1 MFKLFQGKKKDENVE
16 RFEVDLVCPDRSLG
30 LQIDG
35 KSPPFKVRPTSPP
48 ASKTEIKEGNA
59 LIGIDDWIFDSKTDI
74 DKVLDRIRT
83 IMGGPQPVIK
93 LLLQR
98 DKGERPKPI
107 GATWT
112 CERCTVANAMNQ
124 DICDVCGMKKVES
137 MNRLKA
143 KMKPKWKCSSCTYEN
158 LPTKDKC
165 IICEAPNTAN
175 DEPIEVA
182 EMSSFGQRE
191 QMSSTAQLAMALKL
205 SMNEHKDKG
214 QPEPVSSVSENAPY
228 QPPQMNQGPP
238 AGMQPNPYAQPMMA
252 QQPLNYQPMG
262 GYPMHQGNQP
272 IAQYYQPGQ
281 QMGPGP
287 QMAQP
292 MYQLNYAANPSTL
305 QPIPEPEPQ
314 VKEPSPKPQKER
326 TPEPEK
332 PKPMWQCA
340 LCTTKNRGD
349 SMTCT
354 TCNAPRLSK
363 KSNRNAK
370 SGPLAPELVGVSV
383 RREKVQVALWKCP
396 YCAYENTGGDEQC
409 LMCSRDRPMQGDFGL
424 RVDPKEALETA
435 DRQKIAMTW
444 LQKQLIL
451 ENHCRV
457 ADLDAA
463 FRRSD
468 NRITE
473 AVFRITSGFKNLDMF
488 KGKLERFIGG
498 QVGSMKRMGTEME
511 GRLYKVTNEL
521 QKVAKRYQETTDF
534 MNLTQQELEEKS
546 YLEQFTTKLNSLN
559 AQEENLQKQLEE
571 LRAKKD
577 KVTLQMRSA
586 AINKKLQFENCERVV
601 KQLKDQLAALGAE
614 KNELDVQNEI
624 IRQQVNNYT
633 EMRRGL
639 ANVKLNDLK
648 STIRVFEQEQYAVD
662 YSEIN
667 NTQSERRNN
676 TNQKDRPIEHRSPV
690 QKIRTSPIGAKYNQ
704 GRNAPNINLGQS
716 AVQQSAGTSNAHP
729 PSTEVKEAEPLD
741 IFSELMQP
749 SKPAQPTTEVQT
761 DLL

>member
-35 KSPPFKVRPTSPP
+35 KNPPFKVRPTSAP
-48 ASKTEIKEGNA
+48 ANTTEIKEGNI

-74 DKVLDRIRT
+74 DKVLEKIRT
-83 IMGGPQPVIK
+83 IMGGSQPVIK
-93 LLLQR
+93 LVMQR

-112 CERCTVANAMNQ
+112 CEQCTVANAMNQ
-124 DICDVCGMKKVES
+124 DVCDVCGMKKEDS
-137 MNRLKA
+137 MNRLKN
-143 KMKPKWKCSSCTYEN
+143 KMRPKWKCSSCTYEN
-158 LPTKDKC
+158 APDKDKC
-165 IICEAPNTAN
+165 AICEAPNTGRIESAI
-175 DEPIEVA
+175 EPVDLGNFGDRA
-182 EMSSFGQRE
+182 RVDRMDTSS
-191 QMSSTAQLAMALKL
+191 QLAMALKL
-205 SMNEHKDKG
+205 SMDEHKEQTKSAPAAAI
-214 QPEPVSSVSENAPY
+214 PEPANY
-228 QPPQMNQGPP
+228 QPPQMNQAHP
-238 AGMQPNPYAQPMMA
+238 AAMQQNPYGQPMMS
-252 QQPLNYQPMG
+252 QQPPNYQQMG
-262 GYPMHQGNQP
+262 AYPLPQGNQHLP
-272 IAQYYQPGQ
+272 QYYNP
-281 QMGPGP
+281 QMG
-287 QMAQP
+287 QP
-292 MYQLNYAANPSTL
+292 MFQNYAA
-305 QPIPEPEPQ
+305 QPQVLKPISKPEPQ
-314 VKEPSPKPQKER
+314 QKEPSPQMQKEP
-326 TPEPEK
+326 TPEVEK
-332 PKPMWQCA
+332 PKPTWQCA
-340 LCTTKNRGD
+340 LCTTKNTG
-349 SMTCT
+349 SSLTCT
-354 TCNAPRLSK
+354 TCNAPKLSK
-363 KSNRNAK
+363 KSNRNSK
-370 SGPLAPELVGVSV
+370 SEAPTPELVGVSV
-383 RREKVQVALWKCP
+383 RRKKVQTVKWKCP
-396 YCAYENTGGDEQC
+396 YCAYENTGDDDQC

-488 KGKLERFIGG
+488 KGKLERFVGG
-498 QVGSMKRMGTEME
+498 QVGSIKRMGTEME
-511 GRLYKVTNEL
+511 GRLYKITNEL
-521 QKVAKRYQETTDF
+521 QKVGKRYQETTDF

-546 YLEQFTTKLNSLN
+546 YLEEFTTKLNSLN

-571 LRAKKD
+571 VRGKKD
-577 KVTLQMRSA
+577 KVTLEMRSA

-614 KNELDVQNEI
+614 KNELDVQSEI

-648 STIRVFEQEQYAVD
+648 STIRIFEQEQYAVD

-667 NTQSERRNN
+667 SQAEPKKS
-676 TNQKDRPIEHRSPV
+676 D
-690 QKIRTSPIGAKYNQ
+690 NQ
-704 GRNAPNINLGQS
+704 GRRPAENRSPMQHIASPHYQQNRSSSVINMGSIPQGDSNGQNV
-716 AVQQSAGTSNAHP
+716 AQSPT
-729 PSTEVKEAEPLD
+729 TELKQSDPFD
-741 IFSELMQP
+741 IFSELMQSSQPQP
-749 SKPAQPTTEVQT
+749 STEKHT